1 MKLNIEKCH
10 LLISGN
16 KSEYIRKKLDQD
28 IICESNN
35 VELLGVTRDNNLRF
49 DKHVSNIYLKVN
61 GKLSA
66 LTRVSKFVTFKKDVF
81 SLKRLENCNLNIIHL
96 Y

>member
-35 VELLGVTRDNNLRF
+35 VELLGVTRDSNLRF
-49 DKHVSNIYLKVN
+49 DKHVSNICLKVN
-61 GKLSA
+61 RKLS
-66 LTRVSKFVTFKKDVF
+66 VSKYLSLFL
-81 SLKRLENCNLNIIHL
+81 LKRT
-96 Y
+96 YSA

>member
-10 LLISGN
+10 LLISEN

-28 IICESNN
+28 TICESNN

-49 DKHVSNIYLKVN
+49 DKHVSNICLKVN
-61 GKLSA
+61 RKLS
-66 LTRVSKFVTFKKDVF
+66 VSKYLSLFL
-81 SLKRLENCNLNIIHL
+81 LKRT
-96 Y
+96 YSV